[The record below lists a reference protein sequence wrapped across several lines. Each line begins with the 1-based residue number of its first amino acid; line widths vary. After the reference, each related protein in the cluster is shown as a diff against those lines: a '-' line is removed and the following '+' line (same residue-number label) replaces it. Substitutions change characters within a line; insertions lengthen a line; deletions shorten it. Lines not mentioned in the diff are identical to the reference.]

1 MDVDEALAEVR
12 HLVADETWVG
22 VVELDV
28 RHLRVWLNER
38 DVLAAEVRALR
49 TERDAA
55 LNLLEGYAPELTRRL
70 RDQMTFERARA
81 TEGEP

>member
-1 MDVDEALAEVR
+1 MDVRALVEEAQNAVWNGPNA
-12 HLVADETWVG
+12 ADAA
-22 VVELDV
+22 LDSV
-28 RHLRVWLNER
+28 TEKI
-38 DVLAAEVRALR
+38 AAEVRRPR

-70 RDQMTFERARA
+70 RDQMAFERARA